1 MNILRYRN
9 TLIAA
14 AVAASLGIGA
24 TACSKAP
31 EPSASEARSS
41 NASEMQPGN
50 TMGATKTARDSE
62 MQPDKTM
69 AKMKA
74 AGDNALDAVS
84 DTWITSKVKSSLLA
98 DDDAKGLDV
107 SVETR
112 DGVVILGGALKDQQ
126 AIDHVRDIAAGVKGV
141 NSVDTNAMTVTGRG

>member
-41 NASEMQPGN
+41 NASEMQP
-50 TMGATKTARDSE
+50 
-62 MQPDKTM
+62 DKTM
-69 AKMKA
+69 GKMKA

-98 DDDAKGLDV
+98 DGDAKGLDV